1 MSVLNTDLEIFD
13 NLMESVNKGIERD
26 PSRTMMES
34 ISIKNTRKVLD
45 EAQIKRAKDFQ
56 KKKMALINK
65 KKIVIDAKIALIGL
79 YESMLENSEYA
90 IDSENKQK
98 FFEACSSIDNVL
110 TEMDSKTKIEL
121 DTLMDL
127 TKKYDEAKIA
137 PDEEAYIK
145 NSDPK
150 LDITNAD
157 DVKKK
162 SMKPTVPAT
171 Y

>member
-13 NLMESVNKGIERD
+13 NLMESVTKGVSKD
-26 PSRTMMES
+26 HSRTMMES
-34 ISIKNTRKVLD
+34 ISIKNIRNVLD

-56 KKKMALINK
+56 KKKTSLINK
-65 KKIVIDAKIALIGL
+65 KKIVIDAKKALKGL
-79 YESMLENSEYA
+79 YESMLKDADYA
-90 IDSENKQK
+90 VDTEGRQK
-98 FFEACSSIDNVL
+98 FFEACLSINGVL
-110 TEMDSKTKIEL
+110 TEMDSKTKVEL

-137 PDEEAYIK
+137 PEEEAYIK
-145 NSDPK
+145 STDPE
-150 LDITNAD
+150 LEITGED
-157 DVKKK
+157 DLKKK